1 MKVTSQVSLQGF
13 FKVSLHASRWLTQV
27 CSIYKGIK
35 GEEPECSKNPR
46 LQFHLLKAR
55 EDAHC
60 LVHCFAKRFNEVTK
74 LVLEK
79 LWHEMN
85 QNIELYIRLGVYEAP
100 EDLRIELAKY
110 TFSKNYSNDTADQ
123 IIEALAKVY
132 EARVFIYVDKIQQR
146 PENNV
151 GVDFPNIIHL
161 IKTGQHYGLLKQT
174 IDVDDLPFYDEEKE
188 ESGCDCPKR

>member
-1 MKVTSQVSLQGF
+1 M
-13 FKVSLHASRWLTQV
+13 
-27 CSIYKGIK
+27 
-35 GEEPECSKNPR
+35 
-46 LQFHLLKAR
+46 
-55 EDAHC
+55 
-60 LVHCFAKRFNEVTK
+60 
-74 LVLEK
+74 LEK

-85 QNIELYIRLGVYEAP
+85 QNIELYIRFGVYEAP

-151 GVDFPNIIHL
+151 GVVS
-161 IKTGQHYGLLKQT
+161 QT
-174 IDVDDLPFYDEEKE
+174 LSIL
-188 ESGCDCPKR
+188 